1 MTRTVLHT
9 PAANVP
15 GDRRAWGSLPAAA
28 QSLAIVEAALG
39 DRRLCLVIADSAASA
54 TQLEAELRFF
64 AAGSDLQILHLPD
77 WETLPYDV
85 FSPHQDIVSERLHSL
100 YRLPRTRQG
109 ILVAPITT
117 LLQRLAP
124 PSHVVGNSFVHRVGE
139 SLDVEKLRLQLESA
153 GYRAVDT
160 VYEHGEFAVRGSLI
174 DIFPMGSPEPLRID
188 LMDDEIDSPRN
199 FEAKSRVCPHMPAE
213 IRLMPA
219 RISRYEHPRIKN
231 LQEHT
236 RDNFPVNVRQCTP
249 YQTFKGGIE

>member
-1 MTRTVLHT
+1 LQWPTFSATAPMTRTVLHT

-188 LMDDEIDSPRN
+188 LMDDEIDSLRTFDP
-199 FEAKSRVCPHMPAE
+199 ETQVSLHKQDE
-213 IRLMPA
+213 IRLLPA
-219 RISRYEHPRIKN
+219 REFPFDKPGIKRF
-231 LQEHT
+231 L
-236 RDNFPVNVRQCTP
+236 DNWHDHFDVDV
-249 YQTFKGGIE
+249 